1 MQSHWDFRPQQFDV
15 ITIRILVF
23 LGYQFF
29 KCREDVMTTKLLY
42 FTPSTLLCQNYDYVI
57 ENLPLFQFL
66 IRVCFIGPT
75 MIWEMWLNL
84 ERVILSCTV
93 SIYIILTYIIL
104 TLIIKLKHILHSTV
118 ITVLLFVFSFVII
131 LAVWNWKFKQTMTL
145 LK

>member
-1 MQSHWDFRPQQFDV
+1 MQSHWDFGPQQFDV

-29 KCREDVMTTKLLY
+29 NVMTTKLLY
-42 FTPSTLLCQNYDYVI
+42 FTPSTFLCQNYDYVI
-57 ENLPLFQFL
+57 ENLPCFRCYIFL

-84 ERVILSCTV
+84 ERVLLSCTI

-118 ITVLLFVFSFVII
+118 ISVLLFVFF
-131 LAVWNWKFKQTMTL
+131 FC
-145 LK
+145 